1 MNRFRHCQGA
11 RFQGPMPLARSGAH
25 SISHFDAPLLG
36 PSFSTNQLG
45 TPETQSRGSG
55 VRAPTM
61 LRNTWLCY
69 KRIQFLPIHWNSG
82 LDRLY
87 AALLEKQNSD
97 RCANSILGFITQV
110 MNPVRRP
117 VLRRLG
123 CRGFGLR
130 PIPTGITLKRPARG
144 CKVTRSACEA
154 LSSGGRAPSVVRRSA
169 PRRRWRSETVSCFST
184 ARQLCLRPPPVVEET
199 LSG

>member
-1 MNRFRHCQGA
+1 
-11 RFQGPMPLARSGAH
+11 MPLARSGAH

-61 LRNTWLCY
+61 LRNTWLSY

-82 LDRLY
+82 RDRLY

-130 PIPTGITLKRPARG
+130 PIPTGITLKHPSRG
-144 CKVTRSACEA
+144 CQGHLISRRPIRRQRACAVHQSAPHRRPRNRTRGANHAGRTAEVRVYFPEKTLHPHRSAEHH
-154 LSSGGRAPSVVRRSA
+154 
-169 PRRRWRSETVSCFST
+169 PRRPQTNLM
-184 ARQLCLRPPPVVEET
+184 QL
-199 LSG
+199 